1 MITYSRQ
8 HKLRKTRTSGR
19 FHETRGKCRYHEG
32 AEGRPKTVFEALFSF
47 NRKNPKEDDMNILV
61 IDGQGGRL
69 GRKLVEGIRKICP
82 QASITAVGTN
92 SMATENMLNSGC
104 ADFLATGENA
114 VIVACRTA
122 QIIVGPF
129 GIATAD
135 AMLGEI
141 SPTMANAVAS
151 SPAYRVL
158 IPMNLCNTYVA
169 GVTKGS
175 AALLEDAMAH
185 IQALAEREKNA

>member
-1 MITYSRQ
+1 
-8 HKLRKTRTSGR
+8 
-19 FHETRGKCRYHEG
+19 
-32 AEGRPKTVFEALFSF
+32 
-47 NRKNPKEDDMNILV
+47 MNILV

-69 GRKLVEGIRKICP
+69 GRKLLESIRKACP
-82 QASITAVGTN
+82 EANITAVGAN
-92 SMATENMLNSGC
+92 SIATQNMLNAGC
-104 ADFLATGENA
+104 ADQLATGENA

-135 AMLGEI
+135 AMMGEI
-141 SPTMANAVAS
+141 TPAMANAVAS

-175 AALLEDAMAH
+175 AAILEDAMAH
-185 IQALAEREKNA
+185 IRQLAEKE

>member
-1 MITYSRQ
+1 
-8 HKLRKTRTSGR
+8 
-19 FHETRGKCRYHEG
+19 
-32 AEGRPKTVFEALFSF
+32 
-47 NRKNPKEDDMNILV
+47 MNILV

-69 GRKLVEGIRKICP
+69 GRKLAEGIRKACP
-82 QASITAVGTN
+82 DAHITAVGTN
-92 SMATENMLNSGC
+92 SMATENMMNSGC
-104 ADFLATGENA
+104 VDQLATGENA

-135 AMLGEI
+135 AMMGEI

-151 SPAYRVL
+151 SNAYRVL

-169 GVTKGS
+169 GVVKGS
-175 AALLEDAMAH
+175 AAILEDAVNH
-185 IQALAEREKNA
+185 IRELAERHG